1 MDQGEYEG
9 GFVLTAEARRAQSF
23 LKHNGHE
30 DHSEG
35 STFLSFGSPLSLWR
49 GPESIFYNYRD
60 RQRKTETVDARF
72 LARLCVLTF

>member
-35 STFLSFGSPLSLWR
+35 STFLSFRLSLV
-49 GPESIFYNYRD
+49 I
-60 RQRKTETVDARF
+60 VARAGVYF
-72 LARLCVLTF
+72 L